1 MSMRASAAR
10 YAKALLD
17 VALAESTPDRAEQ
30 DLAGFIDLCEQH
42 PELARVLANPVVPA
56 ASKQGVV
63 REVLSRAPV
72 STPVAKLLL
81 LLAFLFSKERARS
94 STPVA
99 KLLLLLAERDRL
111 VLLPDLLAVYRE
123 RLREHQRVLNAEVT
137 TATALSPEHAEQLR
151 QRLMAATGR
160 TVTLTTA
167 VDPAIIG
174 GVVTRIG
181 STVYDGSVAKQLD
194 AIRQRLD
201 SR

>member
-72 STPVAKLLL
+72 
-81 LLAFLFSKERARS
+81 

>member
-17 VALAESTPDRAEQ
+17 VALAESAPEQ
-30 DLAGFIDLCEQH
+30 VERDLAGFISLGEQH
-42 PELARVLANPVVPA
+42 PDLARVLANPVVPA
-56 ASKQGVV
+56 VSKQGVV
-63 REVLSRAPV
+63 REVLSRAVV
-72 STPVAKLLL
+72 S
-81 LLAFLFSKERARS
+81 S
-94 STPVA
+94 PVA

-111 VLLPDLLAVYRE
+111 VLLPDLLDVYRE
-123 RLREHQRVLNAEVT
+123 RLREHQRVVNAEVT
-137 TATALSPEHAEQLR
+137 TATELSPEQAEHLR

-160 TVTLTTA
+160 TVTMTTA
-167 VDPAIIG
+167 VDPRIIG

-181 STVYDGSVAKQLD
+181 STVYDGSVARQLD